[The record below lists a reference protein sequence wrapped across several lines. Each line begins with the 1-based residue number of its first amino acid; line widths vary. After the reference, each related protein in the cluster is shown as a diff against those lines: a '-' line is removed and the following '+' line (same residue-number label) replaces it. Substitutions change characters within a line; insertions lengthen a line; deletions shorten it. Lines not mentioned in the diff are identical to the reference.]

1 MSAPER
7 VVITGIGLSTPLGG
21 AWPDFCRAV
30 FGGGARFES
39 LSSGLADT
47 LPVARV
53 DEDLLPGLG
62 RTEAKLTDRHARLAV
77 LAARRALDQA
87 GLLGHPALCAG
98 VGVYLGSG
106 AGPTESTHRAH
117 QELWGAGGMHGL
129 SLLRCMPSGAA
140 ASVALHFG
148 LRGPNLAPTAA
159 CASSAMAL
167 GEALRAVRHGY
178 LPLALAGGAEAPFG
192 GSALQAWQGLRVLA
206 PAGDDPGAACRPFDR
221 DRRGLVL
228 GEGAALFV
236 LEAEGHARDR
246 GAEVLAVINGYGAS
260 CDAHHWTEPHAEG
273 QCQAMRAALD
283 DARLK
288 PADVHAINAHGTGTL
303 AGDEAEA
310 ESIARVF
317 GPPAQAPWVHASKS
331 LHGHLLGASGAIEL
345 AVAIA
350 CLHAGRLPP
359 TRNLLHPSTDLLR
372 LVMQR
377 PAALGPA
384 TGGATSPGGLGGAA
398 TLLSNSFAFGGANA
412 CLAISAARRGL

>member
-7 VVITGIGLSTPLGG
+7 VLITGIGLATPLGG

-30 FGGGARFES
+30 GGGGARFER
-39 LSSGLADT
+39 LASSHADA

-62 RTEAKLTDRHARLAV
+62 RSEARLTDRQARLAL

-87 GLLGHPALCAG
+87 GLLEKPQLCAEA
-98 VGVYLGSG
+98 GVYLGSG
-106 AGPTESTHRAH
+106 SGPTESMHRAH
-117 QELWGAGGMHGL
+117 QDLWAAGGMHGL
-129 SLLRCMPSGAA
+129 SLLRCLPSGAA
-140 ASVALHFG
+140 AAVALHFG
-148 LRGPNLAPTAA
+148 LRGANLMPSAA

-167 GEALRAVRHGY
+167 GEAMRAVRHGY
-178 LPLALAGGAEAPFG
+178 LPLVLAGGAEAPFG
-192 GSALQAWQGLRVLA
+192 ASALHAWQGLRVLA
-206 PAGDDPGAACRPFDR
+206 PPGDDPGAACRPFDR

-236 LEAEGHARDR
+236 LEAESHARAR
-246 GAEVLAVINGYGAS
+246 GAAALAVVEGYGAS
-260 CDAHHWTEPHAEG
+260 CDAHHWTEPQAEG
-273 QCQAMRAALD
+273 QCRAMQAALE
-283 DARLK
+283 DARLR
-288 PADVHAINAHGTGTL
+288 PADVQAINAHGTGTL

-359 TRNLLHPSTDLLR
+359 IRNLLHPTTALLR
-372 LVMQR
+372 LVTQR
-377 PAALGPA
+377 PAVLQAA
-384 TGGATSPGGLGGAA
+384 AGAA

-412 CLAISAARRGL
+412 CLAISAAARP